1 MGPKSKKRDFTL
13 KTGVKRPVGEKA
25 GPGRIRKLL
34 ARRKK
39 SMTNPDEKPRN
50 PPEFGGFGAQVVIEL
65 SSAEIG
71 DQYPW

>member
-13 KTGVKRPVGEKA
+13 KTGVQRLVGEKA
-25 GPGRIRKLL
+25 DPGRIRKLL

-39 SMTNPDEKPRN
+39 SMTNLEGKPRN
-50 PPEFGGFGAQVVIEL
+50 PPEFGGFSAQIVIEL

-71 DQYPW
+71 VKR